1 MFWFDVTWKHPIL
14 GIDKISM
21 GHLKWVTC
29 WSVGFLC
36 RYEKSQFERCCVSAD
51 GLWRVPFIQVVFRS
65 WLMASGLET
74 PLSSQQL
81 HPSGSDWVY
90 RLFPSLVLQLQLPEE
105 SERLNVP
112 PGENICLSGPLQ
124 GEQRLL
130 EGALREGTASA
141 SVWALQT
148 RACMKTPSP
157 SYPLTFSSRRLC
169 SGRCSNANISSSLR
183 APPGP
188 RRLFNDCMFECAK
201 SGWTAFRVG
210 DSVHALACA
219 CLCLLEL
226 STAVNAS
233 LAINISPSSWG
244 QAKNRLL
251 PHSST

>member
-1 MFWFDVTWKHPIL
+1 MRKA
-14 GIDKISM
+14 S
-21 GHLKWVTC
+21 LKGAACLQTVCEGCHSSRWCLEVD
-29 WSVGFLC
+29 W
-36 RYEKSQFERCCVSAD
+36 
-51 GLWRVPFIQVVFRS
+51 
-65 WLMASGLET
+65 WLLVLKPPS
-74 PLSSQQL
+74 
-81 HPSGSDWVY
+81 HPSSFIRLGAIGS

-244 QAKNRLL
+244 QAKNRLFTSQQHL
-251 PHSST
+251 EDKGRTATTPGISWIIISLLIMNYSLQGKASHL